1 MYHTTKASTFCF
13 QDQTGNDTLRQLS
26 VRWRLHVARS
36 AQDDL
41 LGARRN
47 TRASS
52 QDFLFILSLI
62 LTFEYVL
69 RCTCDFH
76 TVVYNLIYIHRILQ

>member
-13 QDQTGNDTLRQLS
+13 QDQTGNDTPRQWS
-26 VRWRLHVARS
+26 VRWRLRAARS

-41 LGARRN
+41 LGARKN

-52 QDFLFILSLI
+52 QDFLFIPSLL
-62 LTFEYVL
+62 LTFVYVL

-76 TVVYNLIYIHRILQ
+76 TVVYILIYTYRILQ